1 MSANASEHR
10 VASSVTAAEGTTGV
24 DPDRHVEQPRSKAD
38 RGTDT
43 SEAHNA
49 SLPDESERHTE
60 SDCHAEADRHTG
72 ADRHCDVTIHD
83 EIYCPYF
90 HHAVELIGRR
100 WTGVVLAALSHSP
113 MRYSHLRG
121 QIPGLSDRLLTER
134 LTELEAEGIVDRTN
148 PVGSPLYQLTPFG
161 RELIPVIEA
170 IQTFAHASAVRMG
183 ELERPGRRHDAKP
196 HR

>member
-1 MSANASEHR
+1 MSTNAPQQQTPEVLHADSDVIPCVTTVHTDDFTDDHTKDAGR
-10 VASSVTAAEGTTGV
+10 HSDLSSHGDSPCGDATHSDGI
-24 DPDRHVEQPRSKAD
+24 
-38 RGTDT
+38 
-43 SEAHNA
+43 HNDA
-49 SLPDESERHTE
+49 
-60 SDCHAEADRHTG
+60 
-72 ADRHCDVTIHD
+72 TIHD

-90 HHAVELIGRR
+90 QHAVELIGRR

-113 MRYSHLRG
+113 MRYSHLRA

-183 ELERPGRRHDAKP
+183 ALERPGRRHDTKA
-196 HR
+196 R